1 VEIRRLQLNQL
12 AMNRLS
18 YTMLVL
24 LQKERLLGL
33 DHAQT
38 LLNEAPV
45 ADNCLLIRDNCF
57 NDESLNERMCFSL
70 IDGLIILAES
80 NFLEVI
86 LRDQGLNLQFEV
98 DGFRLED
105 LGKDLMVITDG
116 DPAKEVLT

>member
-1 VEIRRLQLNQL
+1 
-12 AMNRLS
+12 
-18 YTMLVL
+18 
-24 LQKERLLGL
+24 
-33 DHAQT
+33 
-38 LLNEAPV
+38 
-45 ADNCLLIRDNCF
+45 
-57 NDESLNERMCFSL
+57 MCFSL

-105 LGKDLMVITDG
+105 LGKDLVVITDG